1 MAKTKLNPK
10 LKGQKEKLGLLGG
23 GLDFVKDQG
32 LKQNKKDSFAITFE
46 QGWTAG

>member
-32 LKQNKKDSFAITFE
+32 LKQKIKDCFAITLE
-46 QGWTAG
+46 LDWTAS